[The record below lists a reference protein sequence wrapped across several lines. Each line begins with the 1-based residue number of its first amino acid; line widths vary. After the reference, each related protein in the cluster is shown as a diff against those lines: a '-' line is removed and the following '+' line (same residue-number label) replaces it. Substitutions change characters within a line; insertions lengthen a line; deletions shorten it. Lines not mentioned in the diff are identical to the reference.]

1 MTSPSGS
8 NAPDLREDPA
18 FIRGM
23 TTRRGSGMASRSGPG
38 MTARS
43 GSGMTSRRDALR
55 LFGASAAGLALA
67 ACSIPGQGGRGNVT
81 QATIDAF
88 WKGKQGKGH
97 VNWANWPGYMQ
108 DDRATIKAFTKD
120 TGIQVTYKEVIQE
133 ASEWFGKIQ
142 APLAADQSIGFD
154 LMVVTTGI
162 QATKCIE
169 LGYLAPLDHSR
180 LQRFEKYAGARFK
193 NQAYDPGNAFTI
205 PYESGVTGIAYN
217 TKYVKEPITSIA
229 QLFDPKYK
237 GKVGMMGDSQEL
249 GNFGM
254 FAIGVDPQ
262 KSTPKDWEA
271 AAHKLREQR
280 SAGIVR
286 KYYEQNYIDAV
297 TKGDTWLTMAW
308 SGDVYSLASDEVK
321 FVVPKEGGTLWTD
334 LMMIPKTA
342 SNPVDA
348 LTLMDWLYD
357 PRQNATLTEFINY
370 VTPVPE
376 AKKYIQA
383 DAQAATGDDKADL
396 ERLYS
401 SPLVFPSE
409 ADLAKLRTYRVL
421 TQQEETQYQ
430 KIFLPIAQGS

>member
-1 MTSPSGS
+1 
-8 NAPDLREDPA
+8 
-18 FIRGM
+18 
-23 TTRRGSGMASRSGPG
+23 
-38 MTARS
+38 
-43 GSGMTSRRDALR
+43 
-55 LFGASAAGLALA
+55 
-67 ACSIPGQGGRGNVT
+67 
-81 QATIDAF
+81 
-88 WKGKQGKGH
+88 
-97 VNWANWPGYMQ
+97 
-108 DDRATIKAFTKD
+108 
-120 TGIQVTYKEVIQE
+120 
-133 ASEWFGKIQ
+133 
-142 APLAADQSIGFD
+142 
-154 LMVVTTGI
+154 
-162 QATKCIE
+162 
-169 LGYLAPLDHSR
+169 
-180 LQRFEKYAGARFK
+180 
-193 NQAYDPGNAFTI
+193 
-205 PYESGVTGIAYN
+205 
-217 TKYVKEPITSIA
+217 
-229 QLFDPKYK
+229 
-237 GKVGMMGDSQEL
+237 
-249 GNFGM
+249 
-254 FAIGVDPQ
+254 
-262 KSTPKDWEA
+262 
-271 AAHKLREQR
+271 
-280 SAGIVR
+280 
-286 KYYEQNYIDAV
+286 
-297 TKGDTWLTMAW
+297 MAW